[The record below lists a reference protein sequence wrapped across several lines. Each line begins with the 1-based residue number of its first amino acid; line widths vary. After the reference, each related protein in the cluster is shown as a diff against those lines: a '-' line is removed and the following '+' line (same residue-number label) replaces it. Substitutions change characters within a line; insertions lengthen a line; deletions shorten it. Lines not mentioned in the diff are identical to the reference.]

1 MGTLTFVHYPDEPGE
16 GLMFPAI
23 FTRCCWSLI
32 VYQAVIGG
40 TLGLQSF
47 PAGAAIFVLGVGQ
60 LCFWLWTDKTF
71 HDMSKFGPLYVAQ
84 KKQKENV
91 LTKMKT
97 KVRSGMKLPTQ
108 WTLRKG
114 LL

>member
-1 MGTLTFVHYPDEPGE
+1 MVSYSTLAPFVVIFCAIYFGLYFLIHRYTLTFVHYPDEPGE

-71 HDMSKFGPLYVAQ
+71 HDMS
-84 KKQKENV
+84 
-91 LTKMKT
+91 
-97 KVRSGMKLPTQ
+97 
-108 WTLRKG
+108 
-114 LL
+114 